1 MKTKHELIEIAANE
15 FGSTP
20 NVIRGKSRTRRA
32 SYARDALSYI
42 MHLHGYTHEE
52 ISRLV
57 NRNRGSVTHGIKRVK
72 TRIKS
77 EDEINSAYLQALHKA
92 CFHAGIHMPSYKL
105 ESNEA

>member
-1 MKTKHELIEIAANE
+1 MKTKHQLLEIAANE

-32 SYARDALSYI
+32 SHARDALSYI

-52 ISRLV
+52 ISKLV
-57 NRNRGSVTHGIKRVK
+57 NRCRASVTHGLDRVNNRLRSK
-72 TRIKS
+72 KNMDI
-77 EDEINSAYLQALHKA
+77 IYAQALHKA

-105 ESNEA
+105 KADEA

>member
-1 MKTKHELIEIAANE
+1 MKTKNQLIEIAANE

-57 NRNRGSVTHGIKRVK
+57 NRHRASVTHGIERVNA
-72 TRIKS
+72 RFRS
-77 EDEINSAYLQALHKA
+77 QDESNLVYLQSLHKA

-105 ESNEA
+105 KADEA